1 MLKFLKT
8 NGVNQ
13 LKLPL
18 LRMDGVLQLRPL
30 KVPMDGVLRKP
41 LLLVLMTGVP
51 LRPLNSMML
60 MISLVVVDGA
70 ALEVVVGEDL
80 KVLEVVAEP
89 VIRYAL
95 I

>member
-1 MLKFLKT
+1 
-8 NGVNQ
+8 
-13 LKLPL
+13 
-18 LRMDGVLQLRPL
+18 MDGMLQLRPL

-41 LLLVLMTGVP
+41 LLLVLTTGVP

-70 ALEVVVGEDL
+70 ALEVVVEEDL